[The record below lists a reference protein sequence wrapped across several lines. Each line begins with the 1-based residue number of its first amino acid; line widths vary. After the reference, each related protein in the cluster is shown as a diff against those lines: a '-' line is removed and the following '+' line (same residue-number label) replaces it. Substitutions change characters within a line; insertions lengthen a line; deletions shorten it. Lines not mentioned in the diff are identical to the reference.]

1 MAEAET
7 TNKWYWIGGGT
18 ALGIALI
25 ILVFALLGSND
36 PSGSPRLSPTSSGSP
51 TPPPIHQAK
60 WRVHVFPSGLRN
72 LAGRKQKK
80 TAKQHGMRA
89 ARGIKDVYNAVF
101 LEPSSIARS
110 VRRHFERGAARAFL
124 RAKTRLPRRM
134 TRTQITYR
142 SMHIG
147 VDARFPKQAVATVK
161 IFSRGIRD
169 SQRVKL
175 KHESTLW
182 LERVHRGWKVL
193 AFRARQGPR

>member
-1 MAEAET
+1 MAEAER

-18 ALGIALI
+18 ALGFALI
-25 ILVFALLGSND
+25 ILVFAFLGGDD
-36 PSGSPRLSPTSSGSP
+36 PSGSPRPSPPSSGSP

-60 WRVHVFPSGLRN
+60 WRVHVFPSGLTS

-80 TAKQHGMRA
+80 IAKRQGMRA
-89 ARGIKDVYNAVF
+89 ARAIEDVYNAVF

-110 VRRHFERGAARAFL
+110 VRRHFETGAARAFL

-142 SMHIG
+142 SIHIG
-147 VDARFPKQAVATVK
+147 VTARVPQQAVATVK
-161 IFSRGIRD
+161 ILSRGIRD

-175 KHESTLW
+175 KHQSTLW
-182 LERVHRGWKVL
+182 LERVHKAWKVL